1 VWERALREGAGE
13 RDRAL
18 RERLVRLR
26 KGRNC
31 ATEEWRLV
39 RMKP

>member
-1 VWERALREGAGE
+1 VLREGAGE
-13 RDRAL
+13 RERTL

-26 KGRNC
+26 KGWSC
-31 ATEEWRLV
+31 AAEERRLV